1 MLRCAAAVVLM
12 SAIACSK
19 DTVGPGSSGS
29 LALSSATAA
38 FDAMVSGANPG
49 TANIAI
55 TNGASG
61 TLSGLRTGVAYTP
74 GQATGWLAAGLSAT
88 TAPST
93 LTLTAT
99 TGALA
104 AGTYTAIV
112 AVTGDGAVNGPQTI
126 AVTFVLFA
134 NGIYV
139 SESDPQALDA
149 ATCGLGP
156 AGSGAGRFPCLTIA
170 HGLVRASAIGRTAVL
185 VADGLYDEAVT
196 LVDGISLLGGHRPD
210 TWDRHVV
217 TTNTIIQ
224 GAALLGIHRA
234 AVSASGI
241 TSPTT
246 FEGFVVR
253 GPLNDT
259 AGGNSY
265 GIYVS
270 SSTANLAIRHN
281 VILAGRG
288 GPGTAGAAA
297 SPVGAAAPGGDR
309 GDNPTGYDAFTA
321 TGTGA
326 CNVSNNR
333 LLLNGGSKTFGG
345 DDVSGGRGGGTSC
358 PTSTTRT
365 QLSAGNGLAG
375 QPGVGIG
382 GGTNGSNGIGGSE
395 GTDSFSVSL
404 GELCFVPNSPA
415 SMDGG
420 NGTAGG
426 RGGDG
431 SAAAGGVTDT
441 GLVSLSH
448 WIGAPGASGVSGS
461 NGGGGGG
468 GGAGGGGYCKS
479 CTGGK
484 DRLGGV
490 GGGGGS
496 GGGGGLGGGGGTAGG
511 GAFGLFFVGAAAP
524 VVTDN
529 VILRGDGGGG
539 GSGGNASAGTLGG
552 VGGHGG
558 QAVFCSGIGGTGG
571 NGGAGGHGSGG
582 GGGSGGVSYGIYT
595 SGVGTPTYCQ
605 VGSNNVIS
613 GGSGGPA
620 GQGGASLVNP
630 GGAGQPGAIG
640 ACSFH

>member
-29 LALSSATAA
+29 LVLSAPTAA

-74 GQATGWLAAGLSAT
+74 GQANGWLAAGLSAT

-139 SESDPQALDA
+139 SESDPQALDD

-156 AGSGAGRFPCLTIA
+156 AGSGVGRFPCLTIA
-170 HGLVRASAIGRTAVL
+170 HGLVRASAIGRAAVL

-196 LVDGISLLGGHRPD
+196 LVDGISVLGGHRPD
-210 TWDRHVV
+210 TWERHVA

-234 AVSASGI
+234 AVRASSI

-270 SSTANLAIRHN
+270 SASANLAIRHN

-288 GPGTAGAAA
+288 GPGAAGAAA

-309 GDNPTGYDAFTA
+309 SDNPAGYDAFIT

-365 QLSAGNGLAG
+365 QLSAGNGLRG
-375 QPGVGIG
+375 QPGAG
-382 GGTNGSNGIGGSE
+382 GATNGFNGMGGSE

-404 GELCFVPNSPA
+404 GELCFVPTSPA
-415 SMDGG
+415 SMDGT

-426 RGGDG
+426 PGLDG
-431 SAAAGGVTDT
+431 SAVSGGLTDT

-448 WIGAPGASGVSGS
+448 WIGAPGAIGVSGFIGGGGGDA
-461 NGGGGGG
+461 GGGGGG
-468 GGAGGGGYCKS
+468 YFRSYTISMDG
-479 CTGGK
+479 
-484 DRLGGV
+484 LGGV
-490 GGGGGS
+490 GGGVGS
-496 GGGGGLGGGGGTAGG
+496 GGSGGLGGGGGTAGG
-511 GAFGLFFVGAAAP
+511 GAFGVFIIGAAAP

-529 VILRGDGGGG
+529 VIVRGDGGGG
-539 GSGGNASAGTLGG
+539 GSGGNAGAGTLGG

-558 QAVFCSGIGGTGG
+558 QAVLWSGFGGKGG
-571 NGGAGGHGSGG
+571 DGGAGGHGSGG
-582 GGGSGGVSYGIYT
+582 GGGSGDVSYGIYT

-605 VGSNNVIS
+605 VGSNNAIS

-620 GQGGASLVNP
+620 GQGGASFVNP
-630 GGAGQPGAIG
+630 GGAGKVGVVG
-640 ACSFH
+640 DCSFH